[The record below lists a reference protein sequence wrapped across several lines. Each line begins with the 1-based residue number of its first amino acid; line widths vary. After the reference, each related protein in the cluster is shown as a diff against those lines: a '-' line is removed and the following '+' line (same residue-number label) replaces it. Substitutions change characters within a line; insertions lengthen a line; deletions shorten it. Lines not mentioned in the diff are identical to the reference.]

1 MCHMTH
7 DILSYMM
14 SWTLF
19 MALCVW
25 DVPVYAMYQGD
36 LLLKAAQL
44 EWKEETNSTAALIA
58 CIKGPELLDLA
69 WFMIS
74 ILVKS

>member
-1 MCHMTH
+1 M
-7 DILSYMM
+7 
-14 SWTLF
+14 
-19 MALCVW
+19 
-25 DVPVYAMYQGD
+25 PVYAMYQGD

-69 WFMIS
+69 
-74 ILVKS
+74 